1 MNIAVIGAG
10 VTGLAAAARL
20 ASQGNRVTIFEKNNR
35 IGGRMSQFT
44 KDGFTFDMGPSI
56 VMIPEVYRAVFEE
69 CGKNFE
75 DYVEME
81 QLPYIYDVYFG
92 KMIKYAY
99 RQI

>member
-1 MNIAVIGAG
+1 
-10 VTGLAAAARL
+10 
-20 ASQGNRVTIFEKNNR
+20 
-35 IGGRMSQFT
+35 MSQFT

-81 QLPYIYDVYFG
+81 RCHISMMYILG

-99 RQI
+99 HRFSRVTRNARKY